1 MVDNA
6 KEQTLNNPISAITET
21 FLHPF
26 SVFNTLAVKNNWSWV
41 PFFLLAFVLF
51 FPPYL
56 YYSVVDFDWFSQ
68 ISADALLGDV
78 SPAERQNYLDA
89 ANLSLI
95 RISQA
100 ISNSLVAPIIVFAVL
115 ALYYNFITRNDEK
128 SVQGFSDW
136 YGAMWWMAL
145 PSLLNALVAII
156 LISLQSENAQ
166 IHDNIMVPFSLA
178 YIANTTIAS
187 PMHSLFNVIRLDV
200 FWSLYLG
207 FVCLRSWT
215 NFSVVKAIA
224 TVTAPYLLLL
234 ILLVLSA

>member
-1 MVDNA
+1 MPNNNN
-6 KEQTLNNPISAITET
+6 EPSLSNPISAITET
-21 FLHPF
+21 FFNPLT
-26 SVFNTLAVKNNWSWV
+26 VFNTLAVKNNWSWV

-68 ISADALLGDV
+68 LSADALLGDV
-78 SPAERQNYLDA
+78 SPAERQMYMDA
-89 ANLSLI
+89 ANVSLI
-95 RISQA
+95 RLSQA
-100 ISNSLVAPIIVFAVL
+100 LTNSLIAPIIVFAVL

-145 PSLLNALVAII
+145 PGLLNALVAII
-156 LISLQSENAQ
+156 LISFQSENAQ

-187 PMHSLFNVIRLDV
+187 PMHSLFTAIRLDV
-200 FWSLYLG
+200 FWSIYLG
-207 FVCLRSWT
+207 FICVRSWT
-215 NFSVVKAIA
+215 NFSVAKALT
-224 TVTAPYLLLL
+224 TVIAPYLLLL
-234 ILLVLSA
+234 IVLIFSA